1 MFVTYTVETLVY
13 TSSAGCKLVGEAIS
27 GQIVVPTAM
36 VSVVRNV
43 VLSVVGQSVTEAG
56 QEVTV
61 RTWVVR
67 IVEVVESLP
76 GEEADSERLLFLVNS
91 KLDDAWTDAEDAVYW
106 LDDCIGTEELG
117 CRDEAELDVIAGREA
132 VDFANLELGVNVRA
146 SLYEGECE
154 LLSCIAMEEL
164 AAADGWFGMDDFS
177 EVVNDEVSTIDAG
190 TEADE
195 NCITGVD
202 VDVDE
207 GVVVPKVTR
216 VLEIAGIELDTATE
230 DVEDG
235 TTGTELV

>member
-36 VSVVRNV
+36 VSV
-43 VLSVVGQSVTEAG
+43 
-56 QEVTV
+56 EVTV

-76 GEEADSERLLFLVNS
+76 GEEADSERLLLWVWIAGCGEVEWLGRTVLSFANEGIN
-91 KLDDAWTDAEDAVYW
+91 DAEDAVYW

>member
-1 MFVTYTVETLVY
+1 M
-13 TSSAGCKLVGEAIS
+13 
-27 GQIVVPTAM
+27 
-36 VSVVRNV
+36 
-43 VLSVVGQSVTEAG
+43 
-56 QEVTV
+56 
-61 RTWVVR
+61 
-67 IVEVVESLP
+67 
-76 GEEADSERLLFLVNS
+76 VNS
-91 KLDDAWTDAEDAVYW
+91 RLDDAWTEAEDAVYW

-117 CRDEAELDVIAGREA
+117 CRDDEAELDAIARREV
-132 VDFANLELGVNVRA
+132 VDIANLELGVNVRV
-146 SLYEGECE
+146 SLDECQCE
-154 LLSCIAMEEL
+154 LLSRIAMEEL
-164 AAADGWFGMDDFS
+164 PAADDWFGMDDLSDVMKDEES
-177 EVVNDEVSTIDAG
+177 EIDAG

>member
-1 MFVTYTVETLVY
+1 MLVTYTVETSVY
-13 TSSAGCKLVGEAIS
+13 TSSAGCKLVGEAVAAVT
-27 GQIVVPTAM
+27 GQILVPTVM

-67 IVEVVESLP
+67 IVEVVESPP
-76 GEEADSERLLFLVNS
+76 GEGADSERLL
-91 KLDDAWTDAEDAVYW
+91 LD
-106 LDDCIGTEELG
+106 TEELG
-117 CRDEAELDVIAGREA
+117 CRDDEAELDAIAGREV
-132 VDFANLELGVNVRA
+132 VDIANLELGVNVRA
-146 SLYEGECE
+146 SLDVCHCE
-154 LLSCIAMEEL
+154 LLSRKAMEEL
-164 AAADGWFGMDDFS
+164 PAADDWFGMDDLAD
-177 EVVNDEVSTIDAG
+177 VVKDEESAIDAG

-216 VLEIAGIELDTATE
+216 VLEIAGIELYTATG

-235 TTGTELV
+235 TTGTEPV